1 MFKSIHRRMSGELP
15 QSQAANNA
23 VIAGSPLGQ
32 HKFLIPSPI
41 PTRRNRTY
49 SQSEK
54 AKEGPTLKGKVE
66 EFCRQK
72 GHGFIIPEDGSGHI
86 FVHISDIDGEYV
98 PKAGDDV
105 TYKRIK
111 IPPKFEKMQAV
122 HVQITHLAPGVS
134 HETWSSS
141 GPSPQASPRS

>member
-1 MFKSIHRRMSGELP
+1 MSGEMP

-23 VIAGSPLGQ
+23 QIAGSPIGH

-54 AKEGPTLKGKVE
+54 AKEGPTFRGRVE
-66 EFCRQK
+66 EFCRQR
-72 GHGFIIPEDGSGHI
+72 GHGFIVPEDGSGHI
-86 FVHISDIDGEYV
+86 FVHISDIEGEYV
-98 PKAGDDV
+98 PKPGDDV
-105 TYKRIK
+105 TYKKIR
-111 IPPKFEKMQAV
+111 IPPKYEKCQAV

-134 HETWSSS
+134 HEMWSSPN
-141 GPSPQASPRS
+141 GSPQSSPRS